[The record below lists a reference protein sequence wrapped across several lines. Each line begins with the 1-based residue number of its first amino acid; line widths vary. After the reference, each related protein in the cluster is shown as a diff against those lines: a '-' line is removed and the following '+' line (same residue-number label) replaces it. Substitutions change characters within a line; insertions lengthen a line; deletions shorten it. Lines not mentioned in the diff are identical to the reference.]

1 MTVKLY
7 LRKWAL
13 IAAVALA
20 PLSAR
25 AVEPDEILP
34 DAKLEAKARSLSAE
48 LRCMVCQNESI
59 DDSHAP
65 LAKDLRLLIRE
76 RLTAGDSDD
85 AIRAYLVRRYGD
97 FILLKPPLNAET
109 ALLWAAPALILL
121 IGGAAILLKARRKEP
136 ILPAAPSLSESEGEK
151 LKTLLDRDA
160 HDVV

>member
-1 MTVKLY
+1 MQLY

-13 IAAVALA
+13 VAAVALA

-76 RLTAGDSDD
+76 RLKAGDSDD

-109 ALLWAAPALILL
+109 ALLWAAPLLVLL
-121 IGGAAILLKARRKEP
+121 IGGAAILLKARRKQA
-136 ILPAAPSLSESEGEK
+136 ILLAAVRLSESEGEK
-151 LKTLLDRDA
+151 LKSLLDGDA
-160 HDVV
+160 S

>member
-1 MTVKLY
+1 MKLD
-7 LRKWAL
+7 LRKWAFV
-13 IAAVALA
+13 AAVALA

-34 DAKLEAKARSLSAE
+34 DAKLEAKARTLSAE

-76 RLTAGDSDD
+76 RLSAGDNDD
-85 AIRAYLVRRYGD
+85 VIRAYLVRRYGD

-109 ALLWAAPALILL
+109 ALLWAAPLLVLL
-121 IGGAAILLKARRKEP
+121 IGGAAILLNARRKQA
-136 ILPAAPSLSESEGEK
+136 IPAAVPLSESEGEK
-151 LKTLLDRDA
+151 LKSLLDGDA
-160 HDVV
+160 S

>member
-1 MTVKLY
+1 MTVKLH

-25 AVEPDEILP
+25 AVEPDEILA

-76 RLTAGDSDD
+76 RLKAGDSDD

-109 ALLWAAPALILL
+109 ALLWAAPLLVLL
-121 IGGAAILLKARRKEP
+121 IGSAAILLNSRRKQA
-136 ILPAAPSLSESEGEK
+136 ILLAAVPLSESEGEK

-160 HDVV
+160 S

>member
-1 MTVKLY
+1 MQLY

-13 IAAVALA
+13 VAAVALA

-34 DAKLEAKARSLSAE
+34 DAKLEAQARSLSAE

-59 DDSHAP
+59 DNSHAP

-76 RLTAGDSDD
+76 RLKAGDSDD

-97 FILLKPPLNAET
+97 FILLKPPLKAET
-109 ALLWAAPALILL
+109 AFLWAAPLLILL
-121 IGGAAILLKARRKEP
+121 IGGAAILLSSRRKQA
-136 ILPAAPSLSESEGEK
+136 ILLAAVPLSESEGEK
-151 LKTLLDRDA
+151 LKSLLDRDA
-160 HDVV
+160 S

>member
-1 MTVKLY
+1 MQLY

-13 IAAVALA
+13 VAAVALA

-25 AVEPDEILP
+25 AVEPDEILA

-76 RLTAGDSDD
+76 RLKAGDSDD

-97 FILLKPPLNAET
+97 FILLKPPLKAET
-109 ALLWAAPALILL
+109 AFLWAAPLLILL
-121 IGGAAILLKARRKEP
+121 IGGAAIVLNSRRKQA
-136 ILPAAPSLSESEGEK
+136 ISLAAVPLSESEGEK
-151 LKTLLDRDA
+151 LQTLLDRDA
-160 HDVV
+160 S

>member
-7 LRKWAL
+7 PRKWAL

-65 LAKDLRLLIRE
+65 LAKDLRVLIRE
-76 RLTAGDSDD
+76 RLRAGESDD

-121 IGGAAILLKARRKEP
+121 IGGAAILLKARRKEA
-136 ILPAAPSLSESEGEK
+136 ILMAAVPLSESEGEE
-151 LKTLLDRDA
+151 LRTLLDRDA